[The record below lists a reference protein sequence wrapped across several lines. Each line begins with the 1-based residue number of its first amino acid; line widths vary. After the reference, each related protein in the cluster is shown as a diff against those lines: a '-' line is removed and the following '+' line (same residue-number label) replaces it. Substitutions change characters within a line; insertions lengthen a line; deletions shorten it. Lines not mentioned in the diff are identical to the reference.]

1 MVKINSEQSK
11 RSAQF
16 KFVAYAISVIMIA
29 GCLIALSMQVAL
41 NWPLIVICSLCIV
54 GFLIASQSANNRFL
68 VLGKAPLMLDSKVV
82 MLGVETKGQ
91 IVINQPHF
99 EKFNTAILQ
108 ILAPGYE
115 SGLNE
120 IWSDTL
126 PLTFE
131 FDGDTTLLDFSF
143 TLPTQIKLHSGTRFY
158 LTISYVENMQEVK
171 RTYRLNVRDPKVRM
185 L

>member
-16 KFVAYAISVIMIA
+16 KFVAYALSVIMIA
-29 GCLIALSMQVAL
+29 GCLIATSMQVAL
-41 NWPLIVICSLCIV
+41 NWPLIVIFSLCIV

-68 VLGKAPLMLDSKVV
+68 MLGTAPLMLDSKVV
-82 MLGVETKGQ
+82 MLGIETKGQ

-126 PLTFE
+126 PLKIE
-131 FDGDTTLLDFSF
+131 FDGDITLLDFSF
-143 TLPTQIKLHSGTRFY
+143 TLPTQIKLHSGTRCY
-158 LTISYVENMQEVK
+158 LRISYVENMQEVK

>member
-16 KFVAYAISVIMIA
+16 KFIAYTLSVVLIA
-29 GCLIALSMQVAL
+29 GCLFALTLNNAL
-41 NWPLIVICSLCIV
+41 NWLLIVIVMLCIV
-54 GFLIASQSANNRFL
+54 GFLIASQAANNRFL
-68 VLGKAPLMLDSKVV
+68 TLGKVPLMLNNNIV

-91 IVINQPHF
+91 IVINQPDF
-99 EKFNTAILQ
+99 KKFNQATLQ
-108 ILAPGYE
+108 ILVPGYE

-120 IWSDTL
+120 VWSDTL
-126 PLTFE
+126 PLKFD
-131 FDGDTTLLDFSF
+131 FDGDTTLLDFTF
-143 TLPTQIKLHSGTRFY
+143 TLPTQIKLHTGSRCY
-158 LTISYVENMQEVK
+158 LSISYVENMQEVK

>member
-16 KFVAYAISVIMIA
+16 KFVAYAISVILIA
-29 GCLIALSMQVAL
+29 GCLIATSLQVAL
-41 NWPLIVICSLCIV
+41 NWPFIVICSLCIV
-54 GFLIASQSANNRFL
+54 GLLIASQSANNRFL
-68 VLGKAPLMLDSKVV
+68 VLGKAPLMLDSKIV

-99 EKFNTAILQ
+99 KKFNQAILQ

-126 PLTFE
+126 PLKIE
-131 FDGDTTLLDFSF
+131 FDGDTTLLDFTF
-143 TLPTQIKLHSGTRFY
+143 TLPTQIKLHSGTRCY

>member
-16 KFVAYAISVIMIA
+16 KLIAYALSVVLIT
-29 GCLIALSMQVAL
+29 GCLLALTLNNTL
-41 NWPLIVICSLCIV
+41 NWLLIVIVALCIV
-54 GFLIASQSANNRFL
+54 GFLIASQAANNRFL
-68 VLGKAPLMLDSKVV
+68 VLGKAPLMLDSKIV

-91 IVINQPHF
+91 IVINQPHYK
-99 EKFNTAILQ
+99 KFNQATLQ

-115 SGLNE
+115 SALNE

-126 PLTFE
+126 PLKIE
-131 FDGDTTLLDFSF
+131 FDGDTTLLDFTF
-143 TLPTQIKLHSGTRFY
+143 TLPTQIKLHAGTRCY